1 MSKAEDMLNKIKGVF
16 AEKQEPIVKL
26 SEVITSDGLTVYFE
40 GELVEGSSVWVA
52 VEGENVPLA
61 AGEYTLPDG
70 TKMILEEDG
79 IVSQLLPKQETEEE
93 SPAEAEAEAEA
104 VGETVLSKEDVL
116 SMIKK
121 EVDSLKTELSKAKE
135 ENEKLKVEL
144 STEPAV
150 GELKQ
155 SPEGKDSSSVGVE
168 LSSKT
173 EKTGLDR
180 VYEMLYNN

>member
-1 MSKAEDMLNKIKGVF
+1 M
-16 AEKQEPIVKL
+16 
-26 SEVITSDGLTVYFE
+26 
-40 GELVEGSSVWVA
+40 
-52 VEGENVPLA
+52 A

-70 TKMILEEDG
+70 TKMILLEDG

>member
-16 AEKQEPIVKL
+16 AEKQEPTVEL
-26 SEVITSDGLTVYFE
+26 SEIITSDGLTVYFE

-70 TKMILEEDG
+70 TKMILLEDG

-104 VGETVLSKEDVL
+104 EGETALSKEDVL
-116 SMIKK
+116 SMIK
-121 EVDSLKTELSKAKE
+121 EELDSLKTELSEAKE

-150 GELKQ
+150 DELKQ